1 MVMEIIIFIFVP
13 FKLTVKYQFSLN
25 VLLLRRKKISAIDRS
40 IILAFKNGINVQN
53 TANHIKIKIW
63 RTKKCK
69 SHTDKNITNHNINTP
84 HN

>member
-53 TANHIKIKIW
+53 TTNHIKIKIW
-63 RTKKCK
+63 RTKKMQ
-69 SHTDKNITNHNINTP
+69 ITYR
-84 HN
+84 